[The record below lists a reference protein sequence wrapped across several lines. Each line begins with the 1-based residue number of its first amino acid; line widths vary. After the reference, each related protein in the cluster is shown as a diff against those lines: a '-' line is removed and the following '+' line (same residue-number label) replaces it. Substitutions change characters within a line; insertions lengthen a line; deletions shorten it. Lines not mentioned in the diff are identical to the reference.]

1 MIYAKIF
8 PILTLFQS
16 LETMTNKS
24 IEIVKN
30 SIGTIENEDDDEIVP
45 FKPSMEYAKMTWSN
59 GIIRL
64 QKYSVRSVDIIA

>member
-1 MIYAKIF
+1 MTRDVNIMIYAKIF

-30 SIGTIENEDDDEIVP
+30 SIGTIENEDDDEMVP
-45 FKPSMEYAKMTWSN
+45 FNPSMEYANTT
-59 GIIRL
+59 
-64 QKYSVRSVDIIA
+64 